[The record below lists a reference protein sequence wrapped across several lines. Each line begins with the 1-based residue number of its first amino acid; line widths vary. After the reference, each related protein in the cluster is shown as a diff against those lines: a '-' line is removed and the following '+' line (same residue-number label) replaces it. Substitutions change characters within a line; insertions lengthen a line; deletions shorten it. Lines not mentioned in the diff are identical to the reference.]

1 MRCLELRMGKR
12 VVSILLSVLMI
23 LIPFHAHANQQDPDD
38 SLNIEGRLLYIGK
51 GERTPFEGILFD
63 IVAATKL
70 KIDKQ
75 FMLLKFDL
83 EKDFLRKK
91 LNAEHTLTLSKL
103 QIKYDTLQSKTD
115 SLLKIKTEEINR
127 LQTLVK
133 KETRSYSHWWFVGG
147 IIAGCLFSLGIYY
160 AAVEVSKNQ

>member
-1 MRCLELRMGKR
+1 MVKNIVALFM
-12 VVSILLSVLMI
+12 SALMI
-23 LIPFHAHANQQDPDD
+23 LIPFHSYAGQQDPDN
-38 SLNIEGRLLYIGK
+38 SLGIEGRLLYIGK
-51 GERTPFEGILFD
+51 GDKTPFAGILFD
-63 IVAATKL
+63 IPAATKL

-91 LNAEHTLTLSKL
+91 LNAEHTLAISKI

-147 IIAGCLFSLGIYY
+147 IIAGCLLSLGVYY
-160 AAVEVSKNQ
+160 AAVEASRD

>member
-1 MRCLELRMGKR
+1 MKFRF
-12 VVSILLSVLMI
+12 ISVLLAF
-23 LIPFHAHANQQDPDD
+23 LIALLPLHVYASQQDPDD

-51 GERTPFEGILFD
+51 GAKTPFAGILFD
-63 IVAATKL
+63 IPAATKL

-127 LQTLVK
+127 LQTLIK
-133 KETRSYSHWWFVGG
+133 KDTRSYSHWWFVGG

>member
-1 MRCLELRMGKR
+1 MKFRF
-12 VVSILLSVLMI
+12 ISVLLAF
-23 LIPFHAHANQQDPDD
+23 LIALLPLHVYASQQDPDD

-51 GERTPFEGILFD
+51 GAKTPFAGILFD
-63 IVAATKL
+63 IPAATKL

-91 LNAEHTLTLSKL
+91 LNAEHTLALSKL

-147 IIAGCLFSLGIYY
+147 IIAGCLLSLGVYY
-160 AAVEVSKNQ
+160 AAVEVNKD